1 MTRQVSP
8 NGVAF
13 TKSFE
18 GCRLVSYPDPGTGG
32 APWTCGYGHTGP
44 DVKPGMTVTQA
55 QADAW
60 IVEDLG
66 RAAQSVNA
74 LVHVA
79 LTQNQFDALADFVF
93 NVGAGNLRSSTLLRK
108 LNAGDYA
115 GAANQFLL
123 WDKAGGRPLKGLTK
137 RRQAERKLFLS

>member
-1 MTRQVSP
+1 MTRQVSS

-18 GCRLVSYPDPGTGG
+18 GCRLSSYPDPGTGG

-60 IVEDLG
+60 IAEDLG
-66 RAAQSVNA
+66 RSGQAVNA

-123 WDKAGGRPLKGLTK
+123 WDKAGGKPLKGLTT